1 MGRTEAFMEFDYIIV
16 GAGTAGS
23 VLAARLT
30 EDPNTSVLVLEAGKA
45 DRSIL
50 IHVPLGFGRIN
61 QKRYFDWGYNSE
73 PEPNLGG
80 RVVALPRGKVLG
92 GTSSIN
98 GMVFVRGHREDFDR
112 WARNGATGWSYEDV
126 LPYFRKL
133 ENWAGERA
141 ECRGADGP
149 LHVRENA
156 YQDPLNAA
164 FAEALPAYGLPRN
177 PDYNRGDMRGFAPLQ
192 QTLRGGRRASAAVA
206 YLKPSLKRPNLKLES
221 GALVERLTIEEGRAT
236 GLIFRRGGNL
246 HTVRARREVILA
258 GGAYNSPQLLML
270 SGIGPAVELAAH
282 GIAPLLDLPAVG
294 RNLQDHPVVL
304 LEYDRLDE
312 GPFVRASRWD
322 RAILNGLAAYLAGKG
337 SATNVPS
344 SGLGFVHLDPESPV
358 PDVQYLFR
366 PISRLARPWFP
377 LIAAQGPNRFGCS
390 IILLHPESR
399 GSVTLKSPDPAA
411 SVRIAPNFLGSENDR
426 RLLRGAIRLG
436 RKILAD
442 KAFEKTRG
450 AEILPGDSAVTDE
463 ALDRYLEQ
471 YVSTAHHPVGTCR
484 MGSDAGSV
492 VDASLR
498 VRGVDRLRVVDASV
512 MPDLTS
518 GNTNAPTLMIAEKA
532 ADMIRSGK

>member
-1 MGRTEAFMEFDYIIV
+1 MEFDYIIV

-30 EDPNTSVLVLEAGKA
+30 EDGKNSVLVLEAGKA

-80 RVVALPRGKVLG
+80 RVVPLPRGKVLG

-98 GMVFVRGHREDFDR
+98 GMVFVRGHPEDFDR

-133 ENWAGERA
+133 ENWAGEPS
-141 ECRGADGP
+141 ESRGRGGP
-149 LHVRENA
+149 VDIRENA
-156 YQDPLNAA
+156 YADPLNQA
-164 FAEALPAYGLPRN
+164 FAQALPTYGLPRN
-177 PDYNRGDMRGFAPLQ
+177 PDYNHRELRGFAPLQ

-206 YLKPSLKRPNLKLES
+206 YLKPSLNRANLKLES
-221 GALVERLTIEEGRAT
+221 GALVERLVIEEGRAT
-236 GLIFRRGGNL
+236 GLIYRKGGTV

-258 GGAYNSPQLLML
+258 GGAFNSPQLLML
-270 SGIGPAVELAAH
+270 SGVGPAAELAAH
-282 GIAPLLDLPAVG
+282 GIKPLVDLPEVG

-304 LEYDRLDE
+304 LEYERLDE
-312 GPFVRASRWD
+312 GPFMRASRWD
-322 RAILNGLAAYLAGKG
+322 RAIFNGLAAYLAGRG

-344 SGLGFVHLDPESPV
+344 SGLGFVHLDPASPV

-377 LIAAQGPNRFGCS
+377 LIAARGPNRFGCS

-399 GSVTLKSPDPAA
+399 GHVSIASPDPAA
-411 SVRIAPNFLGSENDR
+411 PVRIAPNFLASPNDR
-426 RLLRGAIRLG
+426 RLLREAINLG
-436 RKILAD
+436 RRILAD
-442 KAFEKTRG
+442 KAFEKSRG
-450 AEILPGDSAVTDE
+450 AEVLPGDSVVTDE
-463 ALDRYLEQ
+463 TLDRYLQQ
-471 YVSTAHHPVGTCR
+471 YVSTAHHPIGTCR

-492 VDASLR
+492 VDLSLR
-498 VRGVDRLRVVDASV
+498 VRGVEGLRVVDASV

-532 ADMIRSGK
+532 ADMIRAGR